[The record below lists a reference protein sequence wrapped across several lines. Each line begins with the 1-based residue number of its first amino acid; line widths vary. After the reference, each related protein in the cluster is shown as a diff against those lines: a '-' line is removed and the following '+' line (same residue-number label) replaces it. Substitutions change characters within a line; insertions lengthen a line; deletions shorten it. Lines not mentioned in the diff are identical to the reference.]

1 MAEWRSTGIRRT
13 FDRHSADVRQGRKD
27 PGAATAG
34 TARRRTLCG
43 AYAAGGFGTAYRRKV
58 LWRHRAHRRRTM
70 RVACPPC
77 TLRTVPLEG
86 ASWKVAGGAGYG
98 VRGAGRGVRAERGGC
113 PATAARS
120 ASVPSGTECVRT
132 AAGPVPAC
140 GARWGVRPR
149 GARWL
154 VRLARRAVARTTAR
168 RAAGY
173 GRRTPPGRGALIRKR
188 AGRRG
193 RAASRGRAD
202 RADLPKRSAA
212 GARGT
217 GPPGRCRAAGAR
229 RSRAARPARIR
240 PGPAVPPPW
249 PRPPGR

>member
-13 FDRHSADVRQGRKD
+13 FDRRSADVRQGRRD

-77 TLRTVPLEG
+77 TLRTAPLEG
-86 ASWKVAGGAGYG
+86 ASWKVAGGTECAARDAECA
-98 VRGAGRGVRAERGGC
+98 RGARRGVRRRRHGVR
-113 PATAARS
+113 PYRRARS
-120 ASVPSGTECVRT
+120 ATVPPGTECVRT

-140 GARWGVRPR
+140 GARWLVRPR

-154 VRLARRAVARTTAR
+154 VRLRGA
-168 RAAGY
+168 
-173 GRRTPPGRGALIRKR
+173 PPGTAGALRR
-188 AGRRG
+188 DGMRSSGSGRDAGAGRR
-193 RAASRGRAD
+193 ARGRAD

-212 GARGT
+212 GARRT
-217 GPPGRCRAAGAR
+217 GPPGRYRAAGAR